1 MTAKIDPGS
10 LDQRASLCDQ
20 NAVGKAACARL
31 PGQRA
36 DGSIV
41 CRDLVKERV
50 AQALGIRIPLSRS
63 LVGGKRRRPER
74 GGAVAAGHRQGEA
87 IVEKQFRPF
96 PPGAELLQPPE
107 QVLTA

>member
-1 MTAKIDPGS
+1 MTAKSTRGFRTTGP
-10 LDQRASLCDQ
+10 SLCDQ
-20 NAVGKAACARL
+20 NAVGKATACARL

-50 AQALGIRIPLSRS
+50 AQALGIRIPLSRT

-74 GGAVAAGHRQGEA
+74 VGTVAAVHRQVESVGE
-87 IVEKQFRPF
+87 EQFRPF
-96 PPGAELLQPPE
+96 PPGAELLHPAQ
-107 QVLTA
+107 Q